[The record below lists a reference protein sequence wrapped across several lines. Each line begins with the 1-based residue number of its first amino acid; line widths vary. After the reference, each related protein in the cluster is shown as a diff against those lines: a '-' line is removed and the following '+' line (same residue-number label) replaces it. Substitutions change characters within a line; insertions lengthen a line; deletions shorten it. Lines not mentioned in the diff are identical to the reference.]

1 MKAIIPCLAALVPSL
16 LLAGVR
22 LENRFAALDFLDDAS
37 VSVSFKSD
45 NQTIKQSNNS
55 PVPFVGAVKWDGSFV
70 PAVKAEGTDR
80 AIDFTLADGGT
91 VRLLV
96 TAFGDGW
103 IFETRNAALK
113 GAKELRFVRTA
124 AKDDEK
130 TVVLVRA
137 AHIRT
142 ALRDEDGI
150 RSAAALCGAGFD
162 QQRAILAIAPKDYE
176 EKLLARIALVGG
188 PSAVRKDGPW
198 AENLVANPEIDV
210 PESWRPKKIAGRDFR
225 ASIFDLLVGHFGGH
239 LSDLPDMTAFR
250 HAIVSLSCDYDVRSL
265 AGRDF
270 HVNDRERKG
279 PYTIEDV
286 LAANARN
293 REIYEEMAQHPDM
306 LYTISMP
313 VRPLVTLTK
322 DAFGADCE
330 SFLKWRAAH
339 PQFIGFSGFSET
351 DNDYNGYRR
360 QVLANKAGKREMSK
374 TRTKDGKPAAVVVP
388 EEALKRYPI
397 TDDNTADYANFMRT
411 AWNQM
416 RKVYFGSDEIA
427 GLYSIDMALG
437 HKYAALGVRRLEY
450 EVAMN
455 CVSGPWAWS
464 GAFLRGASRQFGCTP
479 VWYMARYLGGNGFSY
494 TRDGRESSGDQRWPR
509 GVRPS
514 FKPYLGGGRSINRR
528 GYFYG
533 WASGCSSIMVEGDC
547 LIFIEDGPDG
557 KLAPS
562 VYCREFN
569 DIFELAEKVDRGVP
583 YTPIALIGSE
593 SEGVGRHGYPEGK
606 IAPYA
611 HNAFLFTLTP
621 INRSSPLTMSDRD
634 KGDLGCFWNSRFG
647 EIWDYLTCDSAQDPA
662 AFGAALSHYPVAF
675 LVGAVDEKT
684 FAAKALEDYVKQG
697 GTLFVTADNV
707 RKGLVEPSFAGVTYG
722 EEKVPFRLGRYDYTA
737 IRPAEL
743 AADVTRFD
751 TAFAPTNLNLF
762 TSRVVGKGKVV
773 TCAVERYLPDIMRH
787 PELARK
793 NGPDTWSEEA
803 AGRIDFPLVR
813 ELLTK
818 VQGETIPFE
827 IRGSCQWGVNR
838 TAKGWLVWLMNNE
851 GVSKFGGEPE
861 EFDFDR
867 TAHVTVVSKLTGEA
881 KSVTIE
887 PGATAFLE
895 FE

>member
-1 MKAIIPCLAALVPSL
+1 MKRSLICLAALMPSL

-45 NQTIKQSNNS
+45 NQTIEQSNNS

-70 PAVKAEGTDR
+70 PAVKAEGDER

-96 TAFGDGW
+96 TSFGDGW

-124 AKDDEK
+124 AKGDDK

-142 ALRDEDGI
+142 ALLDEDGI
-150 RSAAALCGAGFD
+150 RSAAALSGSGFD

-176 EKLLARIALVGG
+176 GKLLARIALVGG

-225 ASIFDLLVGHFGGH
+225 ASITGLLVGHFGGC
-239 LSDLPDMTAFR
+239 LANLPDMAAFR

-265 AGRDF
+265 DGRDF
-270 HVNDRERKG
+270 HVNTKERKG

-286 LAANARN
+286 LAVTARSKD
-293 REIYEEMAQHPDM
+293 IYEDMPKHPDV
-306 LYTISMP
+306 LFTVGMP

-322 DAFGADCE
+322 DEFGADRE
-330 SFLKWRAAH
+330 DFRRWRAAH
-339 PQFIGFSGFSET
+339 PQFAGFSGFSES
-351 DNDYNGYRR
+351 DGDYNGYRQ
-360 QVLANKAGKREMSK
+360 QVLANRAGKKLIAK
-374 TRTKDGKPAAVVVP
+374 TRTVDGKPQEVTVP
-388 EEALKRYPI
+388 QEVQRIYPV
-397 TDDNTADYANFMRT
+397 TDDNTADYANFMRI

-416 RKVYFGSDEIA
+416 RKVYFGSDEIS
-427 GLYSIDMALG
+427 GLYSMDMALG
-437 HKYAALGVRRLEY
+437 HVYAALGVKTLEC

-464 GAFLRGASRQFGCTP
+464 GAFLRGASRQFGCAP
-479 VWYMARYLGGNGFSY
+479 VWYMARFLGGGKFSC
-494 TRDGRESSGDQRWPR
+494 TRDGRSASGDQRWPR
-509 GVRPS
+509 GVRPA
-514 FKPYLGGGRSINRR
+514 FTPYLGGGRSMNRR

-557 KLAPS
+557 KPAPS
-562 VYCREFN
+562 VYCRDFN
-569 DIFELAEKVDRGVP
+569 DIFELAERVDRGVP
-583 YTPIALIGSE
+583 YTPIALLGSQRE
-593 SEGVGRHGYPEGK
+593 SVGRHGYPKGS

-621 INRSSPLTMSDRD
+621 INRSSPLMMSDRD

-647 EIWDYLTCDSAQDPA
+647 EIWDYLTCDSPQDQEV
-662 AFGAALSHYPVAF
+662 FGAALSHYPVAF
-675 LVGAVDEKT
+675 LVGEVDGKT
-684 FAAKALEDYVKQG
+684 FAAKALEDYVKGG

-722 EEKVPFRLGRYDYTA
+722 EEKVPFRLGGYDYTA
-737 IRPAEL
+737 IRPTEL

-751 TAFAPTNLNLF
+751 TAFAPTDLQLF
-762 TSRVVGKGKVV
+762 TSRPVGKGRVV
-773 TCAVERYLPDIMRH
+773 TCAVERYLPDVLRD
-787 PELARK
+787 PK
-793 NGPDTWSEEA
+793 PDAKDQPSAWAEEA

-813 ELLTK
+813 ELLAK

-851 GVSKFGGEPE
+851 GVTKFAGEPE

-895 FE
+895 F